1 MPSNDFD
8 INTDDYDLYNSQG
21 VPSALPG
28 TPIIDGSGHLE
39 IPRDPYFSPST
50 LENSTMDKDP
60 RNTGPTTDF
69 WNNYPLTIDI
79 NGYIFYYNENTG
91 INIRGPEG
99 APQYVS
105 FDSLTPEQIAT
116 LKGRDGADGVNGR
129 DGTNGTNGTDGLD
142 AYHLWLR
149 DNGYTEQDHPIED
162 FYQYLAG
169 YIDIIVKEGTGTGS
183 IVANFNGEENIA
195 SGRGS
200 FAAGYGTTAAGELS
214 ATFGNHT
221 QTNSMTQGQFVIGRY
236 NKGLPGN
243 AFEIGNGTS
252 VSNRSNCFEITLGGS
267 VFAGGEITDGY
278 NNTLSDKVDKIEG
291 KGLSTYDFTAVYKNF
306 IDNYTIENAVVQS
319 SNNPVTSAGIYY
331 AIEQAKASVAS
342 KPTIEAGTADLD
354 FPLISYIPV
363 GSDQYFERGVKLNSF
378 TYNPDENNVKIGNGI
393 STNSKNN
400 VFGFGIGLD
409 INSNNQVVIG
419 KYNAPSS
426 NDIFQ
431 IGWGTA
437 ANATANIF
445 SIGKNGNV
453 LAAGEITDGTGNILS
468 HKQDTLSWDSTIV
481 SGGTNPVTSG
491 TIYNALTSVGIY
503 PYDHIE
509 ISGLTNLQQQVNTM
523 SSSLTSLST
532 RVTTLENTKYEITDD
547 ITDEVYLIGISN
559 GELYIRLKDEP
570 EPEEEEEEGDET

>member
-69 WNNYPLTIDI
+69 WDNYPLTIDI
-79 NGYIFYYNENTG
+79 NGYIFYYDENTG

-129 DGTNGTNGTDGLD
+129 DGANGTNGTDGLD

-169 YIDIIVKEGTGTGS
+169 YIDIIVKEGTGEGS
-183 IVANFNGEENIA
+183 LIANFNGEENTA

-214 ATFGNHT
+214 VAFGNHT
-221 QTNSMTQGQFVIGRY
+221 QTNSVTQGQFVIGRY

-252 VSNRSNCFEITLGGS
+252 VSNRSNCLEITLGGS
-267 VFAGGEITDGY
+267 IFAGGEITDGY
-278 NNTLSDKVDKIEG
+278 HNTLSDKVDKIEG

-319 SNNPVTSAGIYY
+319 SSNPVTSSGIYY

-354 FPLISYIPV
+354 FPLISYVPV

-378 TYNPDENNVKIGNGI
+378 TYNPDENNVKIGSSI
-393 STNSKNN
+393 ATNSKNN

-468 HKQDTLSWDSTIV
+468 HKQDTLSWDPTII

-532 RVTTLENTKYEITDD
+532 RVTTIENTKYEITDD
-547 ITDEVYLIGISN
+547 VTDEVYLIGISN

>member
-8 INTDDYDLYNSQG
+8 INTDDYDLYDSQG

-69 WNNYPLTIDI
+69 WSNYPLTIDI
-79 NGYIFYYNENTG
+79 NGYIFYYDENTG

-105 FDSLTPEQIAT
+105 FDSLTPEQIAI
-116 LKGRDGADGVNGR
+116 LRGRDGADGVNGR

-169 YIDIIVKEGTGTGS
+169 YIDIIVKEGTGAGS
-183 IVANFNGEENIA
+183 IIVNFNGEENTA

-214 ATFGNHT
+214 AAFGNHT
-221 QTNSMTQGQFVIGRY
+221 QTNSVTQGQFVIGRY

-267 VFAGGEITDGY
+267 IFAGGEITDGY
-278 NNTLSDKVDKIEG
+278 QNTLSDKVDKIEG

-306 IDNYTIENAVVQS
+306 IDNYTIESAVVQS

-342 KPTIEAGTADLD
+342 KPTIEAGTANLD
-354 FPLISYIPV
+354 FPLISYVPV
-363 GSDQYFERGVKLNSF
+363 DSDQYFERGVKLNSF
-378 TYNPDENNVKIGNGI
+378 TYNPDENNVKIGSGI
-393 STNSKNN
+393 ATNSKNN

-426 NDIFQ
+426 TDIFQ

-468 HKQDTLSWDSTIV
+468 HKQDTLSWDSTIA
-481 SGGTNPVTSG
+481 SGGINPVTSG

-532 RVTTLENTKYEITDD
+532 RVTTIENTKYEITDD
-547 ITDEVYLIGISN
+547 VTDEVYLIGISN
-559 GELYIRLKDEP
+559 GELYIRLKDES

>member
-50 LENSTMDKDP
+50 LENSIMDKDP

-69 WNNYPLTIDI
+69 WDNYPLTIDI

-116 LKGRDGADGVNGR
+116 LRGRDGADGVNGR
-129 DGTNGTNGTDGLD
+129 DGMNGTNGTDGLD

-149 DNGYTEQDHPIED
+149 DNGYTEQDHSIED

-183 IVANFNGEENIA
+183 IIVNFNGEENTA
-195 SGRGS
+195 SGQGS

-214 ATFGNHT
+214 VAFGNHT
-221 QTNSMTQGQFVIGRY
+221 QTNSVTQGQFVIGRY

-252 VSNRSNCFEITLGGS
+252 ISNRSNCFEITLGGS
-267 VFAGGEITDGY
+267 IFAGGEITDGY
-278 NNTLSDKVDKIEG
+278 HNTLSDKVDKIEG

-319 SNNPVTSAGIYY
+319 SSNPVTSAGIYY

-354 FPLISYIPV
+354 FPLISYVPV

-378 TYNPDENNVKIGNGI
+378 TYNPDENNVKIGSGI
-393 STNSKNN
+393 ATNSKNN

-468 HKQDTLSWDSTIV
+468 HKQNSLSWDSAIV
-481 SGGTNPVTSG
+481 SGGANPVTSG

-509 ISGLTNLQQQVNTM
+509 ISDLTNLQQQVNTM

-532 RVTTLENTKYEITDD
+532 RVTTIENTKYEITDD
-547 ITDEVYLIGISN
+547 VTDEVYLIGISN

>member
-8 INTDDYDLYNSQG
+8 INTNDYDLYNSQG

-69 WNNYPLTIDI
+69 WDNYPLTIDI
-79 NGYIFYYNENTG
+79 NGYIFYYDENTG

-129 DGTNGTNGTDGLD
+129 DGTNGTDGTDGLD

-169 YIDIIVKEGTGTGS
+169 YIDIIVKEGTGEGS
-183 IVANFNGEENIA
+183 LIANFNGEENTA

-214 ATFGNHT
+214 VAFGNHT
-221 QTNSMTQGQFVIGRY
+221 QTNSVTQGQFVIGRY

-252 VSNRSNCFEITLGGS
+252 VSNRSNCFEVTLGGS

-278 NNTLSDKVDKIEG
+278 HNTLSDKVDKIEG

-306 IDNYTIENAVVQS
+306 IDNYTIENTVVQS

-354 FPLISYIPV
+354 FPLISYVPV

-378 TYNPDENNVKIGNGI
+378 TYNPDENNVKIGSGI
-393 STNSKNN
+393 ATNSKNN

-426 NDIFQ
+426 TDIFQ

-453 LAAGEITDGTGNILS
+453 FAAGEITDGTGNILS
-468 HKQDTLSWDSTIV
+468 HKQDTLSWDSTIA

-509 ISGLTNLQQQVNTM
+509 ISGLTSLQQQVNTM

-532 RVTTLENTKYEITDD
+532 RVTTIENTKYEITDD
-547 ITDEVYLIGISN
+547 VTNEIYLIGISN